1 MNKLIT
7 LGTVGLILVA
17 SIFIISRPTYADT
30 TGSPTPQSES
40 GSDEVGNFKVWTTPA
55 HGLFKLRRF
64 GDHCMPAERLTTVP
78 VGAIVLGMDT
88 KTCEGIPQRFRR
100 VTYNHYSGWMWDFM
114 LMEIDPTEGHFPPTP
129 ADTPVEMS
137 FKDEEVELEQMIEDE
152 DGNGTLPSTL
162 PVIADGSS

>member
-7 LGTVGLILVA
+7 LGTVGLILIA
-17 SIFIISRPTYADT
+17 SIFVISRPTYADT

-55 HGLFKLRRF
+55 YGLFKLRRF

-78 VGAIVLGMDT
+78 IGAIVLGMET

-114 LMEIDPTEGHFPPTP
+114 LMEIDPQEGHFPPPTP
-129 ADTPVEMS
+129 ADTPVDMS
-137 FKDEEVELEQMIEDE
+137 FKDEEVEIEQIVE
-152 DGNGTLPSTL
+152 DGDDADSLPQ
-162 PVIADGSS
+162 VDVDDGNS